1 MTFSRYKLHK
11 RQEEEEDWIMIK
23 PATVTKQLSFS
34 SSKSENEIHYHPAVA
49 EHKRSDEQKSDVID
63 NNQYNTS
70 SSKSNKSHVSTSSAI
85 RPPKAKQLHD
95 IMMLHKQLNSSDD
108 NTIKHI
114 PNTHLGSNVVFIINN
129 KWYQEWKSYCE
140 DPTDTLSSPGP
151 IDNTSLID
159 YILPSEVQSP
169 STSDKSNKNE
179 SNGHTKCTLKP
190 DLKENIDYI
199 PLSIDQWK
207 ALVCWYQGQSG
218 GGPPIPR
225 LIYPSTIQHHLSPPD
240 HPHTYSTVGMST
252 EDDTIQSP
260 VAESTS
266 YVIDLYTPN
275 PPSMTDIESLLN
287 NIHTTTVT
295 RNNSINNINENKPT
309 IITTSKTT
317 INPNDGHCYVC
328 GKTCFTRCT
337 KCLAIKY
344 CSVDCQRV
352 SILIYI
358 YT

>member
-1 MTFSRYKLHK
+1 MKELPSELV
-11 RQEEEEDWIMIK
+11 QQEEEDWIMIK
-23 PATVTKQLSFS
+23 AATITKQLSFS
-34 SSKSENEIHYHPAVA
+34 SSKNDNEIHYHPAVA
-49 EHKRSDEQKSDVID
+49 EHKRFDEQKSDEID

-70 SSKSNKSHVSTSSAI
+70 SSKSNVSISASI

-95 IMMLHKQLNSSDD
+95 IMMLNKQLNSSDD
-108 NTIKHI
+108 NTSKHI
-114 PNTHLGSNVVFIINN
+114 PNTSHLGSNVVFIINI

-140 DPTDTLSSPGP
+140 DPTDTLSPPGP

-169 STSDKSNKNE
+169 STSDKSNKNDI
-179 SNGHTKCTLKP
+179 NGHTKCTLKP
-190 DLKENIDYI
+190 DLKENLDYI
-199 PLSIDQWK
+199 PLTIDQWK

-218 GGPPIPR
+218 GGGPPIPR
-225 LIYPSTIQHHLSPPD
+225 LIYPSTIQHHPSPPD

-252 EDDTIQSP
+252 EDDTLHSP